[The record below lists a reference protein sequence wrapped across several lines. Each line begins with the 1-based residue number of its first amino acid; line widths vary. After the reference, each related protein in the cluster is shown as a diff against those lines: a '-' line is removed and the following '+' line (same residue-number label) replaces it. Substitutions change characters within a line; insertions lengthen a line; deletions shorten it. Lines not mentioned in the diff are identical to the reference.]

1 MVPQT
6 RNGPSNPKCS
16 CKPDMVRLGVSSLA
30 PVGRQTQH
38 AALCHLFIMGC
49 AGSKAADDDAVLTGL
64 GPGAEGAGAPDPP

>member
-1 MVPQT
+1 MA
-6 RNGPSNPKCS
+6 
-16 CKPDMVRLGVSSLA
+16 RLGVSSLA